1 MNLFVIDEFENLPGS
16 EKVQEL
22 VQYYATVTNSD
33 YITNSYNNW
42 DNIPIEKKIQR
53 RIAIDVANKLNKI
66 L

>member
-16 EKVQEL
+16 DKVQEL
-22 VQYYATVTNSD
+22 VQYYATITNSD
-33 YITNSYNNW
+33 YINNSYNNW
-42 DNIPIEKKIQR
+42 DNAPIEKKIQR